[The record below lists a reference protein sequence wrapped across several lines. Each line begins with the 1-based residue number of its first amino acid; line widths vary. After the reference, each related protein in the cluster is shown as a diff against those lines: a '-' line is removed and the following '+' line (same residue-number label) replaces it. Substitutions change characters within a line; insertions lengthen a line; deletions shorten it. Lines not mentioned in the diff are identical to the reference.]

1 MATRTGSKPTDID
14 AARLQAA
21 IRSKG
26 DFEHVAVQALC
37 GHLVV
42 FSGDDDTPVARLTP
56 RAGAGQYGLDF
67 HQHTG
72 RWEPM
77 PFSGGLDEMAET
89 VTTVL
94 APHLER
100 WDFHREIS
108 GSGD

>member
-1 MATRTGSKPTDID
+1 MAKRTGSNPTDID

-21 IRSKG
+21 IRNVR
-26 DFEHVAVQALC
+26 DFGHVVVRALR

-42 FSGDDDTPVARLTP
+42 FSDDDSTPVARLTP
-56 RAGAGQYGLDF
+56 CGAAQFGLSF
-67 HQHTG
+67 HRHTG

-77 PFSGGLDEMAET
+77 PFAGDLDEMAAT

-108 GSGD
+108 GSDN

>member
-1 MATRTGSKPTDID
+1 MKNRTSSNPTDID

-21 IRSKG
+21 IRSTR
-26 DFEHVAVQALC
+26 DFGHVVVRAQR

-42 FSGDDDTPVARLTP
+42 FSGDDDAPVARLTP
-56 RAGAGQYGLDF
+56 CGGGRFGLSF

-72 RWEPM
+72 RWQSM
-77 PFSGGLDEMAET
+77 PFAGGLDEMAAT

-100 WDFHREIS
+100 WDFHRDIS
-108 GSGD
+108 GSDN